1 MESVFSAMSSLTTA
15 SNTSDR
21 RASSSAPVVVS
32 MGEFRLSR
40 DPDGE
45 LVAYTLGSCLGVTFY
60 DPQRRIGGILHA
72 MLPSAHVH
80 KNNKSR
86 PTVFVDTG
94 VQCAIDELRRAG
106 ADVTNL
112 QCKVF
117 GGAQA
122 MEAGSLFRNGTNN
135 SDMFCQVS
143 REYELQVVAW
153 EISGRVN
160 RTIRLLNQNGDVLV
174 KIPNRED
181 FIR

>member
-1 MESVFSAMSSLTTA
+1 MEGVFAAMTTLPTA
-15 SNTSDR
+15 SSTSDR
-21 RASSSAPVVVS
+21 PASSSAPIVVS

-40 DPDGE
+40 DPNAE
-45 LVAYTLGSCLGVTFY
+45 LVAYTLGACLGVTFY
-60 DPQRRIGGILHA
+60 DPHRRMGGILHA
-72 MLPSAHVH
+72 MLPTSHAHQGN
-80 KNNKSR
+80 KNR

-94 VQCAIDELRRAG
+94 VQFALDELRRAG
-106 ADVTNL
+106 AVLGDL

-122 MEAGSLFRNGTNN
+122 MAAGSLFRNGTNN

-143 REYELQVVAW
+143 REHELHVAAW

-160 RTIRLLNQNGDVLV
+160 RTIRLLNHNGDVIV
-174 KIPNRED
+174 KVPSREE